1 MTKDDGINWREK
13 AIDATGKLSTYL
25 QTIQKKETESVQIE
39 GDLHDAKIHDL
50 KFPNIFDNEKGK

>member
-1 MTKDDGINWREK
+1 MMKDDEINCREK

-25 QTIQKKETESVQIE
+25 QTIQKETESVQIE

-50 KFPNIFDNEKGK
+50 KLPNIFDNEKGK